1 MLKENTETKL
11 FFNGQAVRIH
21 APPHFPPQSHA
32 DIAYIFQE
40 AYLGV
45 MQLWTADNWAYRY
58 CGTKWLEPIE

>member
-21 APPHFPPQSHA
+21 APPHFPTQSHA

-45 MQLWTADNWAYRY
+45 MQLWTADNWAYR
-58 CGTKWLEPIE
+58 